1 MFEFV
6 IAGIEIVTDVVIA
19 MEAIETVMDAI
30 DDILD

>member
-19 MEAIETVMDAI
+19 MEAIEAVMDAI